1 MRASHPALQG
11 NFRGVGAFDLPN
23 HLPKALPWGPRFC
36 SLFASSGHWR
46 SSLILVALKVVSSTL
61 HNRPGVGGGSK
72 GRRQWEVGTTVSPS
86 EQCAEYLLC
95 VNKKYNKKYVMGSS
109 EGLAHGTLSHPSYL
123 FPSLSL
129 REEPEG
135 PAPLGT

>member
-36 SLFASSGHWR
+36 SLFASSGQWR

-86 EQCAEYLLC
+86 GA
-95 VNKKYNKKYVMGSS
+95 GSIGGVPRLRLRS
-109 EGLAHGTLSHPSYL
+109 RVEGLQSSPSCTLNFRHICLYSSHPHRL
-123 FPSLSL
+123 P
-129 REEPEG
+129 
-135 PAPLGT
+135 PALKSHL